1 MTNRDR
7 IRERYL
13 KDALPVRLAG
23 LAADLSRVASSARRA
38 TGAAAA
44 AAMLEE
50 SQYLIEWTAAEAPV
64 EIAEE
69 LVNLQVMLALWR
81 RAWPDAQ
88 HNQLQRSLLAV
99 QAKQW
104 ADQIMRQCE
113 NFPSGSGLAEF
124 DPPQAEE
131 VI

>member
-44 AAMLEE
+44 ML
-50 SQYLIEWTAAEAPV
+50 
-64 EIAEE
+64 
-69 LVNLQVMLALWR
+69 
-81 RAWPDAQ
+81 
-88 HNQLQRSLLAV
+88 
-99 QAKQW
+99 
-104 ADQIMRQCE
+104 
-113 NFPSGSGLAEF
+113 
-124 DPPQAEE
+124 
-131 VI
+131 